1 MSAGEKS
8 GIGEAAA
15 RAIRAGM
22 TNAEALSAVMA
33 EFPGARTTLRDISWY
48 RSKLRSDG
56 GDIPSNSDAENARCN
71 ETRSERGAG
80 SERRS
85 GDSSAAA
92 RKAGWTENGPAASSA
107 PAITAEQGGGR
118 RDFGNAPIIDDEN
131 DEQDSGIERDAEDG
145 IERRIEH
152 PFNPERIKI
161 STKQIVI
168 EQLVARIRHKEID
181 LAPEFQRLR
190 GIWKR
195 DRKSRLIESLLL
207 RIPLPVFYVGAD
219 KYDNWAV
226 VDGLQRMSTIYDYVN
241 NDYALVNMEYLDKLN
256 GKRYDDLPRALQRR
270 IGETQIGVN
279 VIEPGTPGEVMFNI
293 FHRINTGG
301 MKLNGQE
308 IRHALNPGPVREFLR
323 SLADSDEFR
332 AATDGGISK
341 TRMADRDC
349 VLRFLAFHM
358 TPWEDYSANDVDG
371 YMGNAMKEINSMS
384 SSERDSIAG
393 DFKKS
398 MRAARD
404 IFGNDAFRKRYRPED
419 MRNQVN
425 RALFGAW
432 SVGLARRSAED
443 IERLVQNREA
453 VRRRFT
459 ELLNSDTEFDGAIS
473 YSTGTPRR
481 VRKQFQAVDN
491 LIEECLGDA

>member
-1 MSAGEKS
+1 MSAGEKF
-8 GIGEAAA
+8 GIGEVAM

-22 TNAEALSAVMA
+22 TNGQALSAVMA
-33 EFPGARTTLRDISWY
+33 EFPGARTTLQNIRWY

-56 GDIPSNSDAENARCN
+56 EDIPSNSDVEDARFD
-71 ETRSERGAG
+71 ETGSDCGAG
-80 SERRS
+80 WERRI
-85 GDSSAAA
+85 GDSAAA
-92 RKAGWTENGPAASSA
+92 CESSRMNDGAASSSA
-107 PAITAEQGGGR
+107 PAEAREPGA
-118 RDFGNAPIIDDEN
+118 APFIDDEN
-131 DEQDSGIERDAEDG
+131 DEQNSGIERDAEGG
-145 IERRIEH
+145 IDRKIEH

-161 STKQIVI
+161 NTKQIVI
-168 EQLVARIRHKEID
+168 EQLVARIRHEEID

-190 GIWKR
+190 GIWKQ

-219 KYDNWAV
+219 KYDKWAV

-241 NDYALVNMEYLDKLN
+241 NIYALVNMEYLDELN
-256 GKRYDDLPRALQRR
+256 GKKHENLPRALQRR
-270 IGETQIGVN
+270 IGETQIVVN

-323 SLADSDEFR
+323 ILADTDEFR
-332 AATDGGISK
+332 AATDNSISK

-349 VLRFLAFHM
+349 ILRFLAFHM
-358 TPWEDYSANDVDG
+358 NPWENYSANDVDG
-371 YMGNAMKEINSMS
+371 YMGDAMKTINSMS
-384 SSERDSIAG
+384 SSERESMSD

-398 MRAARD
+398 MRAAHD
-404 IFGNDAFRKRYRPED
+404 IFDDEAFRKRYRPDE
-419 MRNQVN
+419 RRKPVN

-432 SVGLARRSAED
+432 SVGLARRSEGE
-443 IERLVQNREA
+443 IGRLVRNRE
-453 VRRRFT
+453 VVCRRFT

-473 YSTGTPRR
+473 YATGTPRH
-481 VRKQFQAVDN
+481 VRKQFQTVDN
-491 LIEECLGDA
+491 LIEGCLDNA